1 MIICYHIHAFDIN
14 IFCIIYLYNITS
26 KHYNNY
32 YYYSNHK
39 LISYD
44 EGNGDRAN
52 FTSPRLAT

>member
-14 IFCIIYLYNITS
+14 IFFIIYLYNITS
-26 KHYNNY
+26 KN

-44 EGNGDRAN
+44 EGNGERAN